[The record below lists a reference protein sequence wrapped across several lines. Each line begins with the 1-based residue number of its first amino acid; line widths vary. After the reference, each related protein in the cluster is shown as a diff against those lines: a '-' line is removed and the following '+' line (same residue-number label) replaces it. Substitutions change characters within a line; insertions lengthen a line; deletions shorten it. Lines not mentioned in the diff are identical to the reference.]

1 MDEDA
6 AREAYAG
13 RFETRRP
20 THRRAAR
27 AMNLIPPV
35 VPDTVHFGDCLE
47 VMSRW
52 RPEQVDLIYLDPPF
66 HSQRDYRLT
75 FARSADDGGR
85 RRKAPA
91 FEDTWRWD
99 ADAAKRV
106 RELTNRAGKIA
117 DAVEGVRLA
126 LGPSGMLA
134 YLAYMAERLAEAK
147 RVLKPTGSIYLHC
160 DPAASHYLKVVM
172 DAVFG
177 AGNFRNEIVWRI
189 GWVSGFKTRKR
200 GWIRNHDTILYYG
213 NGGPTTFHKEYLPY
227 PEGYRRRG
235 ERGKPTGPGIPLEDT
250 WNCSAAD
257 RLDSIMIT
265 SFSREKLGYP
275 TQKPEALLRRII
287 RASSDEGDLVL
298 DPFCGCGTTMAAA
311 LKENRRWAGI
321 EVSPFAVSPVVEN
334 RLRPLVGGEVNLA
347 GFPTRME
354 EAERLAEHDRAR
366 FEAWAV
372 NLVFGMA
379 PSEGR
384 TGDGGI
390 EGRGEFLGDIE
401 GFDYGGAVA
410 RVESGTATMDSVLTF
425 ARFLDDPDSR
435 AVAGVFI
442 TRKPTATAG
451 MKAAAAKLGSFRL
464 RGSAKEYPRFSFWSV
479 EEHFAGIRPDLPP
492 LADPVTG
499 RERQVPLRTL
509 DPDA

>member
-1 MDEDA
+1 
-6 AREAYAG
+6 
-13 RFETRRP
+13 
-20 THRRAAR
+20 
-27 AMNLIPPV
+27 MNLIPPV
-35 VPDTVHFGDCLE
+35 APDTVHFGDCLE

-66 HSQRDYRLT
+66 RSQRDYRLT
-75 FARSADDGGR
+75 FRSSADER
-85 RRKAPA
+85 SRPRKAPA

-99 ADAAKRV
+99 AAAAKRV

-117 DAVEGVRLA
+117 GAIEGLRLA

-134 YLAYMAERLAEAK
+134 YLAYMAERLAEAQ
-147 RVLKPTGSIYLHC
+147 RLLKPTGSIYLHC
-160 DPAASHYLKVVM
+160 GPAASHYLKVVM

-177 AGNFRNEIVWRI
+177 PGNFRNEIVWRI

-227 PEGYRRRG
+227 PEDYRRRG
-235 ERGKPTGPGIPLEDT
+235 ERGEPTGPGIPLEDT

-265 SFSREKLGYP
+265 SFSKEKLGYP

-287 RASSDEGDLVL
+287 RASSNEGDLVL

-334 RLRPLVGGEVNLA
+334 RLRPLVGGKVNLA

-354 EAERLAEHDRAR
+354 EAERLAKNDRAR

-372 NLVFGMA
+372 SLVPGMA
-379 PSEGR
+379 PSER
-384 TGDGGI
+384 RPGDGGM
-390 EGRGEFLGDIE
+390 EGCGEFLGDID
-401 GFDYGGAVA
+401 GFDYRGALA
-410 RVESGTATMDSVLTF
+410 RVESGTATMESVLAF
-425 ARFLDDPDSR
+425 ARFLDDPDNR
-435 AVAGVFI
+435 TVAGVFI
-442 TRKPTATAG
+442 TKKPTATAG
-451 MKAAAAKLGSFRL
+451 MRAEAARLGSFRL
-464 RGSAKEYPRFSFWSV
+464 RGSAKEYPRFSFWSI
-479 EEHFAGIRPDLPP
+479 EEHFAGIRLDLPP
-492 LADPVTG
+492 LADPLTG
-499 RERQVPLRTL
+499 KERRACLDGPNLLETPEADRRVREPSADYADFRPGTL
-509 DPDA
+509 DFDA